1 LDVFSLRRLLHSGA
15 FALVAATAQAADLVM
30 VEQPGCV
37 YCAEWNA
44 TLGPIYPKTPEG
56 AFAPLQRVQK
66 AALNESGIA
75 FARPVVYTPTF
86 VLVED
91 GAEIGRIEGYPG
103 EDFFWA
109 MLGLMLAAKTDY
121 DPDRGAGGDELN

>member
-1 LDVFSLRRLLHSGA
+1 
-15 FALVAATAQAADLVM
+15 M
-30 VEQPGCV
+30 VEQPGCT
-37 YCAEWNA
+37 YCAEWHA
-44 TLGPIYPKTPEG
+44 VIGPIYPKTPEG
-56 AFAPLQRVQK
+56 AFAPLRLVQK
-66 AALNESGIA
+66 AELNESGIA

-86 VLVED
+86 VLVEE

-121 DPDRGAGGDELN
+121 DPVQRPGGDEVN